1 MINSSCAG
9 CSISAGDEG
18 AWKPVSEIHDGPK
31 TEDKNLRVP
40 ADGSA
45 TWAAAPDAVPGTAAW
60 AAAPDAVPGT
70 AAWAA
75 APDAVPGTAAWAAA
89 PDAVPGTAAW
99 AALEVAQRRERI
111 AELVDS
117 IVGDL
122 VP

>member
-18 AWKPVSEIHDGPK
+18 ARIRVYEIHDGPR

-40 ADGSA
+40 ADSSV
-45 TWAAAPDAVPGTAAW
+45 T
-60 AAAPDAVPGT
+60 
-70 AAWAA
+70 WAA